1 MTEENVNDR
10 IKLAKVKVMPN
21 RQYGTAGLFLF
32 PQDTSVSDLGIFSDQ
47 VDRLAFDTHKN
58 YSSVIS
64 DCRFYFRHDPLAAT
78 VINKLVDFSIN
89 DLVID
94 GSKGMK
100 TTEEEIF
107 TALVK
112 DITPFLRKAAR
123 EFLLTGLVIPE
134 IRLTRMK
141 KSDLREKGIR
151 RLSSLLYPTSLWVRD
166 SATINIKRP
175 LISEKESYFVVL
187 DDELVYFLSHK
198 GEYPDGT
205 KDVELY
211 LEIIK
216 LYPEF
221 VTEVLDNDLQQVLLE
236 NPIIIKGT
244 TTEDSPFPIPYM
256 FSALESLKHKRNLRR
271 MDYSISARVISA
283 ILHVTAGNDDYPL
296 TEDQEDVFTDLE
308 TQLQWRRNVSPAEL
322 ERVFALFTNHTVQLE
337 WIFPDVTAMLDNDKY
352 KSVNEDIMVALG
364 FPRILIT
371 GETERSFASDP
382 QIATISP
389 LHTMERIRDSLM
401 GIVEFVFR
409 EMKKNN
415 RVIDEIPNVK
425 FEPMNLMSMQLF
437 FDGLEALYESGNL
450 SREDYTEAY
459 GFNFKSQQLKRQK
472 NEELIDEL
480 GLDPVA
486 PSNTPGAGD
495 PGRPNSAPESS

>member
-10 IKLAKVKVMPN
+10 VKLAKVKVMPN
-21 RQYGTAGLFLF
+21 RQFSAAGLFLF

-47 VDRLAFDTHKN
+47 VDRLAFDSHKS

-187 DDELVYFLSHK
+187 DDELVYFLAHK

-205 KDVELY
+205 KDRELY

>member
-1 MTEENVNDR
+1 MTEENESIR
-10 IKLAKVKVMPN
+10 LAAIKVIPEK
-21 RQYGTAGLFLF
+21 QYGTAGLFLF
-32 PQDTSVSDLGIFSDQ
+32 PNNQSVSDLGIFSDQ

-58 YSSVIS
+58 YKSVIS

-107 TALVK
+107 TSIVK

-123 EFLLTGLVIPE
+123 EYLLTGLVIPE
-134 IRLTRMK
+134 IRLTRIRK
-141 KSDLREKGIR
+141 KALREKGIR

-187 DDELVYFLSHK
+187 DDELVYFLQHK
-198 GEYPDGT
+198 GQYPDGT

-211 LEIIK
+211 REIMK

-221 VTEVLDNDLQQVLLE
+221 VREVLANDLQQVLLE
-236 NPIIIKGT
+236 NPIIVKGT

-271 MDYSISARVISA
+271 MDYSIAARVISA
-283 ILHVTAGNDDYPL
+283 ILHVTAGNDEYPL

-308 TQLQWRRNVSPAEL
+308 TQLQWRRSVSPAEL
-322 ERVFALFTNHTVQLE
+322 ERVFALFTNHTISLE
-337 WIFPDVTAMLDNDKY
+337 WIFPEVSAMLDNDKY

-401 GIVEFVFR
+401 AIVEFVFR
-409 EMKKNN
+409 EMKNN
-415 RVIDEIPNVK
+415 NKVISETPTVK

-459 GFNFKSQQLKRQK
+459 GFNFKNQQLKRQK
-472 NEELIDEL
+472 NEELIEEL

-486 PSNTPGAGD
+486 PTNMPGAGD
-495 PGRPNSAPESS
+495 PGRPKSAPEAS